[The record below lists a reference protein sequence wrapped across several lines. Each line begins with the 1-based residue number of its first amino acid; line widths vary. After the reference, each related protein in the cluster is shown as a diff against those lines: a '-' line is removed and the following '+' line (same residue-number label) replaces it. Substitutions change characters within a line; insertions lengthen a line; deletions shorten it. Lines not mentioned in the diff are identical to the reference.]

1 MKEGADMSEQNS
13 NKSKSSEK
21 AKEAVALNTYNES
34 MSGKVENQNQH
45 HNARKEGFTRKEQN
59 RNN

>member
-1 MKEGADMSEQNS
+1 MSDQSS
-13 NKSKSSEK
+13 NHSKSKEK
-21 AKEAVALNTYNES
+21 AKEKVAFNVYNES

-45 HNARKEGFTRKEQN
+45 HNARKEGFSRKEQN